1 MSRTRPQVPDCASA
15 DGGAGGEVSPRLSPT
30 PRVAG
35 GSWMEERVD
44 NRGMTDSW
52 EWDETL
58 YAQSAGFYVAGRLAY
73 PKQMA
78 AQIVSAVGLGADSR
92 ALDVGCGPGSLTLL
106 LAPLVDQIVGID
118 ADAGMIAE
126 ARLAAR
132 RAGIGNVAWRRLRGE
147 QLPAGLG
154 DFDLATFAQS
164 LHWMKRVEVL
174 GLVRTMLRE
183 GGACVHV
190 HATTNRG
197 DESVDPLPRPRPPY
211 VEIEALVRSYL
222 GPAPRAGRSVRP
234 SLAGGDEAEV
244 YRAAGFVGPR
254 QFTVSRGEVI
264 ERSIDQ
270 VVAATFSLSSS
281 TPYLFADRYAEFETG
296 LRNLLQAA
304 SDDDDLFCERAR
316 DVEFDV
322 WRPEQHPT

>member
-126 ARLAAR
+126 VRLAAR

-183 GGACVHV
+183 GGASRGSSDRDSSPS
-190 HATTNRG
+190 HAARSSSAPSITSSQQR
-197 DESVDPLPRPRPPY
+197 SLSQAPRLISSQTATPSSRPDSGISCRPPRTTMTCSAN
-211 VEIEALVRSYL
+211 E
-222 GPAPRAGRSVRP
+222 RA
-234 SLAGGDEAEV
+234 
-244 YRAAGFVGPR
+244 
-254 QFTVSRGEVI
+254 T
-264 ERSIDQ
+264 
-270 VVAATFSLSSS
+270 SSS
-281 TPYLFADRYAEFETG
+281 TFGDLNSIRPDVAKSPASAWSPHQRRRPSARSRQIADGGDFI
-296 LRNLLQAA
+296 LRHR
-304 SDDDDLFCERAR
+304 S
-316 DVEFDV
+316 
-322 WRPEQHPT
+322 